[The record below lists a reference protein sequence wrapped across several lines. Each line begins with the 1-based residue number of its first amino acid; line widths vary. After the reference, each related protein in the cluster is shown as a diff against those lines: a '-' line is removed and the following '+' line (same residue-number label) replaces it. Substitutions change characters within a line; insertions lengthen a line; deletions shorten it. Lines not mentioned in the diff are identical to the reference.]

1 MSIAQCVMS
10 SSVVAPGIW
19 GADWAWGV
27 PLIVVTVMSHVLGL
41 GLINTGTVRA
51 FARAR
56 ERRHPTAAFVL
67 VMGTMILFATSLHAI
82 EAGMWAFAYQL
93 LGALPDYKSA
103 MLYSLGAMT
112 TFGNAGVLLEYRW
125 RLLGTIEALGGW
137 LLFGLST
144 AFMFGMIQKMW
155 LLERREQHKIE

>member
-1 MSIAQCVMS
+1 
-10 SSVVAPGIW
+10 
-19 GADWAWGV
+19 
-27 PLIVVTVMSHVLGL
+27 
-41 GLINTGTVRA
+41 
-51 FARAR
+51 
-56 ERRHPTAAFVL
+56 
-67 VMGTMILFATSLHAI
+67 
-82 EAGMWAFAYQL
+82 
-93 LGALPDYKSA
+93 

-155 LLERREQHKIE
+155 LLERQEQHETEEPVHRASSSSSQATFRLP